1 MNFKPSGCLLAL
13 VLAACAGTPISEL
26 PELPEEATGVS
37 ANAGWV
43 HQGFAVAAANPL
55 AVRAGHQILQAGGNA
70 VDAAVAVQLV
80 LALVEPQSS
89 GIGGGAFLMV
99 FNGRETLAFDGR
111 ETAPQ
116 GVSETLFLD
125 AKGLALPLEQALV
138 GGRAV
143 GVPGTLR
150 MLALAHRQ
158 HGQLPWAS
166 LFKPAI
172 ELSEQGFRISPRL
185 GTLLSQDKFLRLD
198 PVAAAYFYDEAGRP
212 WPAGHVLKNPEFG
225 AVLRR
230 VASSGADAFY
240 DGEVAQAIV
249 DKVRQHPTN
258 PGVMSLQDLHDYR
271 AIQRTPLCFD
281 HAARTAP
288 SQTPQPAY
296 RLCGMPPPSSGTL
309 AIGQILGLL
318 QHLPALPN
326 PTLNAGPTSVPSA
339 DWLHRYT
346 EAARLSFADRAMYV
360 GDPDFVAPPAGRWG
374 SLLDPAYL
382 ARRAALIDTSPQAH
396 RQSEVQAGHPNNVH
410 SRFAPMPEQPEH
422 GTSHISIV
430 DAQGRAVAMTT
441 TIESGFGA
449 RIMVNRQV
457 GLRGGFLL
465 NNELTDFS
473 FVPRDAQGHPVA
485 NRVEPGK
492 RPRSSMSPTLV
503 FEQATDQL
511 RLVAGS
517 PGGAYIIH
525 FTAKT
530 LMGVLDWGLSPQ
542 AAIDLPNF
550 AAFEGPIVLEAA
562 RFPQATLDALKGRG
576 HAVIERALPSG
587 IQAIQIGPQALL
599 GGADPRREGLVMGGN

>member
-1 MNFKPSGCLLAL
+1 
-13 VLAACAGTPISEL
+13 
-26 PELPEEATGVS
+26 
-37 ANAGWV
+37 
-43 HQGFAVAAANPL
+43 
-55 AVRAGHQILQAGGNA
+55 
-70 VDAAVAVQLV
+70 
-80 LALVEPQSS
+80 
-89 GIGGGAFLMV
+89 MV
-99 FNGRETLAFDGR
+99 FNGHETLAYDGR

-125 AKGLALPLEQALV
+125 AKGQALPLEQALV

-150 MLALAHRQ
+150 MLALAHRL

-185 GTLLSQDKFLRLD
+185 STLLSQDKFLRLD
-198 PVAAAYFYDEAGRP
+198 PVAAAYFYDEAGQP
-212 WPAGHVLKNPEFG
+212 WPVGHLLKNPEFG

-258 PGVMSLQDLHDYR
+258 PGVMTLTDLHDYR

-281 HAARTAP
+281 HVARTAP
-288 SQTPQPAY
+288 AQTPQPAY
-296 RLCGMPPPSSGTL
+296 RLCGMPPPSSGAL
-309 AIGQILGLL
+309 AIGQILGML
-318 QHLPALPN
+318 QHLPVLPN
-326 PTLNAGPTSVPSA
+326 PSLNAGPTPVPSA

-346 EAARLSFADRAMYV
+346 EAARLSFADRAVYV
-360 GDPDFVAPPAGRWG
+360 GDPDFVAPPADRWD
-374 SLLDPAYL
+374 SLLEPAYL
-382 ARRAALIDTSPQAH
+382 ARRAALIDTSPQA
-396 RQSEVQAGHPNNVH
+396 RRRPAVQAGHPNDII
-410 SRFAPMPEQPEH
+410 SRYAPMVAQTEH

-473 FVPRDAQGHPVA
+473 FVPRDALGRPVA

-503 FEQATDQL
+503 FEQATGQL

-550 AAFEGPIVLEAA
+550 AAFDGPIVLEAA
-562 RFPQATLDALKGRG
+562 RFPKATLEELSARG
-576 HAVIERALPSG
+576 HTVLERTLPSG
-587 IQAIQIGPQALL
+587 IQALQIGAQGLL